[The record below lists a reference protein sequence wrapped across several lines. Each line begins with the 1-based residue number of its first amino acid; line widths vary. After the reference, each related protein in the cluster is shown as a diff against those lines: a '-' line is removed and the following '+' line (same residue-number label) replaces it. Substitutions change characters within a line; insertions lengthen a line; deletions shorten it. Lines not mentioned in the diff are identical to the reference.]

1 MYQLKFTPRAEE
13 GLERLK
19 KSGEVQALKKLATL
33 LEELKTHPTYGTGK
47 PERLTGNLT
56 GKWSRRI
63 TEKHRLVYEIFEE
76 VVTVEVLQVYG
87 HYDDK

>member
-1 MYQLKFTPRAEE
+1 MYELKFTPKANE

-19 KSGEVQALKKLATL
+19 KSGEVQALNKLATL
-33 LEELKTHPTYGTGK
+33 LKELKIHPTHGTGK
-47 PERLTGNLT
+47 PEKLTGNLS

-63 TEKHRLVYEIFEE
+63 TKKHRLIYEIFDE